1 MEQLTV
7 MKLAGKMTW
16 PCERKQEAGWK
27 GRWAGT
33 SREQEPELRV
43 RWGTGT
49 QCRQEGE
56 AVMGTERGGG
66 RAEEQTGKRT
76 GPHWLLTKHR
86 GQGYRRT
93 RNNLQVSSINTAA
106 CRLYEKDQEEGQMG
120 DCIKLIKQQREDFSG
135 GVQWIRICL
144 PMQGTPV

>member
-1 MEQLTV
+1 MERLTV

-49 QCRQEGE
+49 QVQTRRRGCDGE
-56 AVMGTERGGG
+56 RKRTRKGGG
-66 RAEEQTGKRT
+66 ADREEN
-76 GPHWLLTKHR
+76 W
-86 GQGYRRT
+86 
-93 RNNLQVSSINTAA
+93 AA
-106 CRLYEKDQEEGQMG
+106 LVTD
-120 DCIKLIKQQREDFSG
+120 
-135 GVQWIRICL
+135 
-144 PMQGTPV
+144 